1 MLSFHGANG
10 AAQTPGGGGLRPE
23 LHASPMSLAFRSVQ
37 EHRSRPGRARQTG
50 SRSWSRSITSTRVP
64 GGHQTQ
70 SSPSRIAS
78 ATRCSP
84 ARMASFMRAT
94 VSRSRQPQVGAVI
107 VPAFAAEA
115 RRPKARVRAGVPCD
129 PPQRLMPTS
138 RQGPGAL
145 IECREAQGRLRPVS
159 SRLRLGASVATTL
172 RHVQAR
178 PEASAHRGS
187 WPKRRIASVT

>member
-1 MLSFHGANG
+1 
-10 AAQTPGGGGLRPE
+10 
-23 LHASPMSLAFRSVQ
+23 
-37 EHRSRPGRARQTG
+37 
-50 SRSWSRSITSTRVP
+50 VP
-64 GGHQTQ
+64 GVHQTQ

-78 ATRCSP
+78 ATRRSP

-172 RHVQAR
+172 RHFQAR
-178 PEASAHRGS
+178 PEPSAHRGS